1 MYLKSLELH
10 GFKSFPDKI
19 RLTFDEGFT
28 AVVGP
33 NGSGKSNI
41 GDAVR
46 WVLGEQSTKE
56 LRGKSMEDV
65 IFSGTKARKPMGFA
79 AVTLTIDNSDHALLN
94 DEPEVAI
101 TRRLY
106 RSGDSEYLING
117 KSVRL
122 KDINELFMDTGLGRD
137 GYAIIGQGRIAEI
150 VGAKSNE
157 RRDIFEEAAGVSK
170 FRYRKQE
177 AERRLNAAQDNLL
190 RLSDIVG
197 ELESRIGPLKT
208 QAEKAEKYL
217 VLAAE
222 RRTLEVSVWVR
233 RLTGMRGQLQELED
247 TYLRLTAEYENLQS
261 DIDRTD
267 EKIQLAYSD
276 KAQVNV
282 DIEALQNRILTA
294 EQDNANVTA
303 QIAVCKNEIQH
314 SSDRITALEQQKSEL
329 NDSGESWEQKLAE
342 QDSYIEELIGK
353 QAALEQKL
361 LDAQKELEN
370 LAAQYDAQAASVSKQ
385 DGSLR
390 QMYLQ
395 QSELRIRLQ
404 GTETDI
410 TETEDA
416 LRRAEED
423 SSSAASR
430 MQDFAKQKQSLEK
443 QITGINKKRE
453 EQQNRYTGCKQLAA
467 LKEQKYQQAME
478 SLRNI
483 SGELAQVKQ
492 RQQILRDLEQ
502 NMEGYAGS
510 VKQIVK
516 AAGSGRIGGVHGTVS
531 QRITVEPQYGT
542 AIETALGGAL
552 QNIIVENDET
562 AKRCMRYLKET
573 RAGRAT
579 FLPLTTIRGGRLNER
594 LDGVDGFVALACDLI
609 GYDPIYKNIMEH
621 LLGRIA
627 VAEDLDSASRIAKQF
642 GYRIRLVTLD
652 GQVIHAGGSFTGGSA
667 ARSAGVITRTHEL
680 EETAEKLKSLQ
691 EEQTRLQE
699 ESNKRKAE
707 WAKLLTDVE
716 GANALITELDGQLR
730 ELQQQ
735 LTAVEARAAS
745 DAAWQENEAAERKRL
760 EDKLAALRETHAD
773 TQKTLNTLTDEIT
786 GAENLL
792 HDDSIEQARL
802 HSEQEMQSKL
812 ISDSKIRQAEL
823 TKDVEMERKKRISM
837 AQAMEQAGDQLAQ
850 LTDDIKRERSNISA
864 KQKEIDTLTEGQA
877 QRRQDREAMQTKIAQ
892 LRHDLEEKEQY
903 TRLLSESMKELS
915 EAREK
920 QSAERTRAEE
930 RKNTVQKDMDD
941 LIFRLQ
947 DAYELTCTEAEAEA
961 HPIENIRE
969 AESQLASLKGKIR
982 ALGTVNVAAVDEYKE
997 VSERYTDMTAQLADI
1012 EKSKK
1017 ELEELIAQLTENM
1030 CEIFKKSFVKINEY
1044 FGQIF
1049 VELFGGGSAS
1059 LELTDPE
1066 HILESGIE
1074 IKVAPPG
1081 KVIKNLISLSG
1092 GEQSFVAICI
1102 YFAILKLRPAPFC
1115 ILDEIDAA
1123 LDEVNVH
1130 KYAQYLKNFFGQ
1142 VQFVV
1147 VTHRRSA
1154 MDAANVLYGVTM
1166 QEDGI
1171 SRLLRLDQNGVAV
1184 EEGERE
1190 PEQ

>member
-79 AVTLTIDNSDHALLN
+79 AVTLTIDNADHALLN

-101 TRRLY
+101 TRKLY

-117 KSVRL
+117 KPVRL

-177 AERRLNAAQDNLL
+177 AERRLAAAQDNLL

-197 ELESRIGPLKT
+197 ELESRIGPLKS

-233 RLTGMRGQLQELED
+233 RLNGMREQLQGLED
-247 TYLRLTAEYENLQS
+247 TYLKLTAEYENLQS
-261 DIDRTD
+261 DIDRTE
-267 EKIQLAYSD
+267 EKIQLAYQD
-276 KAQVNV
+276 MTQVTV
-282 DIEALQNRILTA
+282 DIETLQNKIVAA
-294 EQDNANVTA
+294 EQENADVTA
-303 QIAVCKNEIQH
+303 KIAVCRNEILH
-314 SSDRITALEQQKSEL
+314 SNERIAALEQQQSEL
-329 NDSGESWEQKLAE
+329 SDSGDTWEQKLSE
-342 QDSYIEELIGK
+342 QDAYIEELVQR

-361 LDAQKELEN
+361 T
-370 LAAQYDAQAASVSKQ
+370 DAQAALATLAEQYAAQSASVTKQ
-385 DGSLR
+385 DAALR
-390 QMYLQ
+390 QQYLR
-395 QSELRIRLQ
+395 QSELRVGLQ
-404 GTETDI
+404 NSEKAI
-410 TETEDA
+410 TETQESMARADA
-416 LRRAEED
+416 DGSAVAE
-423 SSSAASR
+423 R
-430 MQDFAKQKQSLEK
+430 MQDHAKQKQTLEK
-443 QITGINKKRE
+443 QIAALAKKRE
-453 EQQNRYTGCKQLAA
+453 EQQNRYEGCRQLAA
-467 LKEQKYQQAME
+467 LKEQKYQQALE
-478 SLRNI
+478 SCRNV
-483 SGELAQVKQ
+483 SSELAQVRQ

-510 VKQIVK
+510 VKKIVK
-516 AAGSGRIGGVHGTVS
+516 AAGTGRLGGVHGTVS
-531 QRITVEPQYGT
+531 QKITVEPKYGT

-552 QNIIVENDET
+552 QNIIVENDEA

-573 RAGRAT
+573 NAGRAT

-594 LDGVDGFVALACDLI
+594 LEGVDGFVALACDLI
-609 GYDPIYKNIMEH
+609 GYDPIYRNIMEQ

-680 EETAEKLKSLQ
+680 EETAERMNQLQ
-691 EEQTRLQE
+691 DEQNRLQE
-699 ESNKRKAE
+699 EANKRKAE

-716 GANALITELDGQLR
+716 GAQALITELDGQQR

-735 LTAVEARAAS
+735 LAAAEARAAS

-760 EDKLAALRETHAD
+760 ADKLEELQNQHAEKKAALEQLEKEISAAED
-773 TQKTLNTLTDEIT
+773 T
-786 GAENLL
+786 L

-802 HSEQEMQSKL
+802 HSEQEMQNKQ
-812 ISDSKIRQAEL
+812 IADDRIRQAEMQ
-823 TKDVEMERKKRISM
+823 KDVEMERKRRISM
-837 AQAMEQAGDQLAQ
+837 AQSMEQAGEQAAQ
-850 LTDDIKRERSNISA
+850 LQEDLRRERSNVTA
-864 KQKEIDTLTEGQA
+864 KEHEIESLTEGQE
-877 QRRQDREAMQTKIAQ
+877 QRKQDRDAMQTKIGQ
-892 LRHDLEEKEQY
+892 LRRDHEEKEKY
-903 TRLLSESMKELS
+903 TRLLNEGMKELRD
-915 EAREK
+915 AREK

-930 RKNTVQKDMDD
+930 RKNTVQKDLDD
-941 LIFRLQ
+941 LVFRLQ
-947 DAYELTCTEAEAEA
+947 DAYELTVTEAEGEA
-961 HPIENIRE
+961 QPIENIRD

-997 VSERYTDMTAQLADI
+997 VSARYQDMTAQLSDI
-1012 EKSKK
+1012 EKAKK

-1030 CEIFKKSFVKINEY
+1030 CDIFRKSFVKINEY

-1130 KYAQYLKNFFGQ
+1130 KYAQYLKNFFGK

-1184 EEGERE
+1184 ENSEKEE
-1190 PEQ
+1190 A

>member
-1 MYLKSLELH
+1 M
-10 GFKSFPDKI
+10 
-19 RLTFDEGFT
+19 
-28 AVVGP
+28 
-33 NGSGKSNI
+33 
-41 GDAVR
+41 
-46 WVLGEQSTKE
+46 
-56 LRGKSMEDV
+56 
-65 IFSGTKARKPMGFA
+65 
-79 AVTLTIDNSDHALLN
+79 
-94 DEPEVAI
+94 
-101 TRRLY
+101 
-106 RSGDSEYLING
+106 
-117 KSVRL
+117 
-122 KDINELFMDTGLGRD
+122 
-137 GYAIIGQGRIAEI
+137 
-150 VGAKSNE
+150 
-157 RRDIFEEAAGVSK
+157 
-170 FRYRKQE
+170 
-177 AERRLNAAQDNLL
+177 RRLN
-190 RLSDIVG
+190 
-197 ELESRIGPLKT
+197 
-208 QAEKAEKYL
+208 
-217 VLAAE
+217 
-222 RRTLEVSVWVR
+222 
-233 RLTGMRGQLQELED
+233 GMRSQLQELEN
-247 TYLRLTAEYENLQS
+247 TYLQLTAEYENLQS
-261 DIDRTD
+261 DIDRAE
-267 EKIQLAYSD
+267 EKIQIAYTDRTQLTS
-276 KAQVNV
+276 
-282 DIEALQNRILTA
+282 DIETLQNKIVSA
-294 EQDNANVTA
+294 EQDNADVTA
-303 QIAVCKNEIQH
+303 KIAVCSNEIQH
-314 SSDRITALEQQKSEL
+314 STDRIAALEQQRSEL
-329 NDSGESWEQKLAE
+329 SDSGESWEQKLAE
-342 QDSYIEELIGK
+342 QDEYIAELLNR
-353 QAALEQKL
+353 QTALEQKL
-361 LDAQKELEN
+361 TDAQNALTALDE
-370 LAAQYDAQAASVSKQ
+370 QYDKQVQSVTEQ

-390 QMYLQ
+390 KKYLR
-395 QSELRIRLQ
+395 QSELRVQLQ
-404 GTETDI
+404 NSEQAI
-410 TETEDA
+410 TETQESMERADA
-416 LRRAEED
+416 D
-423 SSSAASR
+423 GSAVASR
-430 MQDFAKQKQSLEK
+430 MQDHAKQKQSLEK
-443 QITGINKKRE
+443 QIAAVEKKRE
-453 EQQNRYTGCKQLAA
+453 EQQNRLAGCRQLAA
-467 LKEQKYQQAME
+467 LKEQKYQQATE
-478 SLRNI
+478 AARNI
-483 SGELAQVKQ
+483 ASEYAQVRQ

-516 AAGSGRIGGVHGTVS
+516 AAGSGRLGGVHGTVS
-531 QRITVEPQYGT
+531 QKITVEPQYGT

-573 RAGRAT
+573 RGGRAT

-594 LDGVDGFVALACDLI
+594 LDGVEGFVALACDLI
-609 GYDPIYKNIMEH
+609 GYDPIYKNIMEQ

-680 EETAEKLKSLQ
+680 EETAERMKQLAA
-691 EEQTRLQE
+691 EQTKLE
-699 ESNKRKAE
+699 EDANKRKAE

-716 GANALITELDGQLR
+716 GAQALITELDGQHR

-735 LTAVEARAAS
+735 LAAAEARAAS

-760 EDKLAALRETHAD
+760 EEKLTELTR
-773 TQKTLNTLTDEIT
+773 QKTETQQALDTLTAEIT
-786 GAENLL
+786 AAEDTL
-792 HDDSIEQARL
+792 HEDSIEQARL
-802 HSEQEMQSKL
+802 HSEQEMQSKQ
-812 ISDSKIRQAEL
+812 IADDRIRQAEL
-823 TKDVEMERKKRISM
+823 QKDIEIERKRRISM
-837 AQAMEQAGDQLAQ
+837 AQSMEQAGEQAAQ
-850 LTDDIKRERSNISA
+850 LLEDLKRERGNIAA
-864 KQKEIDTLTEGQA
+864 KQHEIEVLQSGQE
-877 QRRQDREAMQTKIAQ
+877 QSKKDREEMQTKIGQ
-892 LRHDLEEKEQY
+892 LRHDMEEKEQY
-903 TRLLSESMKELS
+903 ARLLNESMKELRD
-915 EAREK
+915 AREK

-930 RKNTVQKDMDD
+930 RKNTVQKDVDD

-961 HPIENIRE
+961 QPIENIRE

-997 VSERYTDMTAQLADI
+997 VSARYQDMTGQLADI
-1012 EKSKK
+1012 EKAKK
-1017 ELEELIAQLTENM
+1017 ELEALIAQLTENM
-1030 CEIFKKSFVKINEY
+1030 CDIFRKSFVKINEY

-1130 KYAQYLKNFFGQ
+1130 KYAQYLKNFFGK

-1184 EEGERE
+1184 EEAEKAE
-1190 PEQ
+1190 